1 MNFSHVVCDGNKR
14 SGDRG
19 QRTYSIYVIFY
30 IFPQDEPS
38 KINHF
43 DNVKILPESG
53 MMFLEDA
60 NKDFGIRSGCG
71 FDLMIDKCQIT

>member
-1 MNFSHVVCDGNKR
+1 MLCVMATREVG
-14 SGDRG
+14 RG

-30 IFPQDEPS
+30 IFPQDERS
-38 KINHF
+38 KINNF

-60 NKDFGIRSGCG
+60 NKNFDIRSGCG
-71 FDLMIDKCQIT
+71 FNLMIDRCQIM